1 MEISMSSDREK
12 RFERRQREE
21 KKKQENYYKKL
32 KKGKK
37 HERESQDLTNCFQK
51 RNQLDKFDEEEQ
63 GCFYKENL
71 NKSEEDLKGE
81 M

>member
-1 MEISMSSDREK
+1 MSSDREK

-37 HERESQDLTNCFQK
+37 HERESQDLPNCFQK
-51 RNQLDKFDEEEQ
+51 RNQFDDFDEKEQDYFYEE
-63 GCFYKENL
+63 KLNNL
-71 NKSEEDLKGE
+71 EEDLKG
-81 M
+81 